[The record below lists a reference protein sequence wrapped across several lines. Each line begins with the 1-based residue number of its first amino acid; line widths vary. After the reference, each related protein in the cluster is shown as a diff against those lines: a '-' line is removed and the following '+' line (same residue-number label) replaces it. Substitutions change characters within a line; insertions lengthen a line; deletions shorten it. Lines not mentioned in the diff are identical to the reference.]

1 MKTKTVVILVLVVI
15 VAILLIQNSGLVKF
29 RLLFWNTY
37 MPVFFLVLGV
47 FAVGV
52 VIGYLAAKVDRRKAP
67 KPAPAPVERE
77 KKPASAPETKPG
89 APTEP

>member
-1 MKTKTVVILVLVVI
+1 MKAKTVVILILVVI
-15 VAILLIQNSGLVKF
+15 VAIMLIQNSGLVEF
-29 RLLFWNTY
+29 RLLLWRTY

-67 KPAPAPVERE
+67 KPAPAPAERE
-77 KKPASAPETKPG
+77 VKPASAPETKSSPPM
-89 APTEP
+89 AP